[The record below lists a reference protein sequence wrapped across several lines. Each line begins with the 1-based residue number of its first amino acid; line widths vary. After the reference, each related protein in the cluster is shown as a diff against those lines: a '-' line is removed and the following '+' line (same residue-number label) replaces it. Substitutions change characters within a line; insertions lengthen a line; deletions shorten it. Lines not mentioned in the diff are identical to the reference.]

1 MLKTLEGR
9 IIAIKTPKTAIV
21 LIERKLRHPIYQKV
35 IKKSKKF
42 KAHYE
47 NIKIEIGDIAIIKE
61 IRPISKDKSFEI
73 IKSSKSKLKK

>member
-1 MLKTLEGR
+1 MPKILEGK

-21 LIERKLRHPIYQKV
+21 LIERKFRHPMYKKV

-47 NIKIEIGDIAIIKE
+47 NIKIEIGDNALIKE
-61 IRPISKDKSFEI
+61 TRPISKDKSFEI
-73 IKSSKSKLKK
+73 IKSSKNKLKK

>member
-1 MLKTLEGR
+1 MPKILEGK

-21 LIERKLRHPIYQKV
+21 LIERKFRHPMYKKV

-47 NIKIEIGDIAIIKE
+47 DIKIEIGDNAFIKE
-61 IRPISKDKSFEI
+61 TRPISKDKSFEI
-73 IKSSKSKLKK
+73 IKSSKNKLKK